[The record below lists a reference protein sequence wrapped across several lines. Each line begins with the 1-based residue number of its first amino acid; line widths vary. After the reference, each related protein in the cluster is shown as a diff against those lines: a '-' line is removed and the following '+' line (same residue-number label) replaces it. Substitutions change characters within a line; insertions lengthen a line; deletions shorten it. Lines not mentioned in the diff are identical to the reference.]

1 MWAEKNLQAYHLPC
15 FIKSARLEELR
26 QQVRRVREILFDPQS
41 TEFIVVTIP
50 TVKATTISAMAAT
63 FTCFNC
69 NSCLLLYS
77 YTSLGNTNHAA
88 WYINNDCPEFMLL
101 GISQRA
107 HPVIAML

>member
-1 MWAEKNLQAYHLPC
+1 
-15 FIKSARLEELR
+15 
-26 QQVRRVREILFDPQS
+26 VREILFDPQS

-88 WYINNDCPEFMLL
+88 WYINNLVQKKERNKKKAANRL
-101 GISQRA
+101 
-107 HPVIAML
+107 